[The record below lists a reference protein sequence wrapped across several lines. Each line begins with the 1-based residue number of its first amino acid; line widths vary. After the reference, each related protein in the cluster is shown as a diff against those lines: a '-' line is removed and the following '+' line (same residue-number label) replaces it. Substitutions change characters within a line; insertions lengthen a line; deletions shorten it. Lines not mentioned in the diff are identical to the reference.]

1 MDVKIYFI
9 YKQITMDTQEYIKAN
24 VLEAEEAQEYAQ
36 KCLETA
42 LQEIEALKKEN
53 EKLKREKV
61 MVLKQNKR
69 LQKWSVSGKMRED
82 TSADD
87 IKEFEADVRDN
98 WKDLQ
103 ELKKFRDEV
112 MEILQFDEDESW
124 ADDKVLDVIRDYE
137 DFTSKDMKKW
147 DHFQEA
153 QSLSYEVKK
162 LMKEIEMVQIARTN
176 ENVERNCNISELKKE
191 NNKLAEDLKRV
202 MKERNYLGDY
212 VGGATSDE
220 EDEEDEEQAD

>member
-1 MDVKIYFI
+1 
-9 YKQITMDTQEYIKAN
+9 MDTQEYIKAN

-162 LMKEIEMVQIARTN
+162 LKKDVAFQKECYGDQKRETDIEHVRYLDEQVKVGA
-176 ENVERNCNISELKKE
+176 LK
-191 NNKLAEDLKRV
+191 EDLKRV